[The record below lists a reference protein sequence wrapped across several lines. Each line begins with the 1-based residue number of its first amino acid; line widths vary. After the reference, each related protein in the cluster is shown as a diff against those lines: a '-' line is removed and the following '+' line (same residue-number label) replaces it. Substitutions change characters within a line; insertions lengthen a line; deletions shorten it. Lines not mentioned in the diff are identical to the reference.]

1 MDYRQTVDLGGSD
14 WELGAA
20 PHGGLPT
27 SDSKTASLNA
37 DGLPTR
43 LTVWDIDAVPEW
55 LPAVVPGD
63 VRADLLAVGRI
74 PDPFVGLANQESQW
88 VDEHDWWYR
97 KQFSHTLA
105 DDERAFLVFHGVDY
119 MAAIYLDGQLLGC
132 HEGMFSRQIYEVTS
146 LLRTPSESHQVA
158 VRLLGPAHF
167 PVRQL
172 SWLEQ
177 LWDRF
182 SARLL
187 PGERAFPERLN
198 FLKCQMG
205 YGWDFAPRLRTIG
218 LWDDVELIVV
228 RAVWICDV
236 RIRTDLH
243 KGNAALHLDIELDA
257 ARPVSADIQIELR
270 DRATGQAVTTRS
282 LDAALSA
289 GAHHVTATLDVTQP
303 KLWQPWDR
311 GEPHLYEIIVRVSG
325 HGNGDSGALD
335 AYRQTLGIRDIALR
349 SPAEDPAAEPWVF
362 YINGQREFIRGAN
375 WVPLDAMPGR
385 LRCADYETMLE
396 QVRAAGVNLL
406 RVWGGGLREKTA
418 FYDLCDQ
425 KGILVWQD
433 FPFACAFLGHFRRD
447 VAFLDLAH
455 HECTEIVRQLRHHP
469 SLVLWCGGNEF
480 SARRNRRLVGLLRAI
495 VAEEDGER
503 PFKPVSPTRGE
514 AHNWRVWHGKAAV
527 SHYRRDESA
536 MLSEFGL
543 QAAPDV
549 ESLRRFLPAKDLWPP
564 GAAWAYHNAA
574 MPKLFRYARPC
585 LPPEIASLADLS
597 KWQAPDAVEAFVA
610 ATQRAQAHGLQVAIE
625 HVRRR
630 KGQTGG
636 VIFWQLNEPWP
647 SICWSV
653 IDRYGR
659 PKQAYHKLVQVYNP
673 VLLSALYPL
682 RRLQAGDRLE
692 MELWAINDLTEP
704 VEGARAEAILDDEII
719 FQGETSLPPDSSRPI
734 GRVSHLLKRSPQRL
748 ELRLTCQTG
757 KRLYTNEYDLTYDP
771 PPGIA
776 WRNYLNARLAELLLR
791 W

>member
-1 MDYRQTVDLGGSD
+1 MGYRQTIDLGGSD
-14 WELGAA
+14 WKFGAA
-20 PHGGLPT
+20 PHGWSPT
-27 SDSKTASLNA
+27 SDLEPSNLT

-43 LTVWDIDAVPEW
+43 LAMPDIDGVPEW
-55 LPAVVPGD
+55 LPAAVPGD
-63 VRADLLAVGRI
+63 VRADLLAAGRI

-97 KQFSHTLA
+97 KQFLCSLA

-119 MAAIYLDGQLLGC
+119 MSATYLDGQLLGH

-146 LLRTPSESHQVA
+146 ILQSPTGTHELA

-167 PVRQL
+167 PFRPL
-172 SWLEQ
+172 SWLER

-228 RAVWICDV
+228 RTVWIRDV
-236 RIRTDLH
+236 RIRTDVH
-243 KGNAALHLDIELDA
+243 KVNAVLHLDIELDA
-257 ARPVSADIQIELR
+257 ARPVSADIQVELR
-270 DRATGQAVTTRS
+270 DRATGQAAATRS
-282 LDAALSA
+282 LDAALSG
-289 GAHHVTATLDVTQP
+289 GAQHVAATIEVTQP
-303 KLWQPWDR
+303 KLWRPWDR
-311 GEPHLYEIIVRVSG
+311 GEPHLYELIVRVSES
-325 HGNGDSGALD
+325 DSGSLVMLD
-335 AYRQTLGIRDIALR
+335 THQQTLGFREVTLR
-349 SPAEDPAAEPWVF
+349 TPEDGHSRAEPWVL
-362 YINGQREFIRGAN
+362 YINGEREFIRGAN

-385 LRCADYETMLE
+385 LRRADYETVLD
-396 QVRAAGVNLL
+396 QVRAAGINLL
-406 RVWGGGLREKTA
+406 RVWGGGLREKAA

-447 VAFLDLAH
+447 MAFLDLARR
-455 HECTEIVRQLRHHP
+455 ECTEIVRQLRHHP

-480 SARRNRRLVGLLRAI
+480 SARRNRRLVDLLRAI
-495 VAEEDGER
+495 VVEADGER

-514 AHNWRVWHGKAAV
+514 AHNWRVWHGKADV
-527 SHYRRDESA
+527 SHYRRDRSA

-549 ESLRRFLPAKDLWPP
+549 ESLRRFLSPEELWPP
-564 GAAWAYHNAA
+564 GPAWSYHNAA
-574 MPKLFRYARPC
+574 LDKLCWYARLW
-585 LPPEIASLADLS
+585 LPPEIASLADLL
-597 KWQAPDAVEAFVA
+597 KWQVPDVVEAFVA

-630 KGQTGG
+630 KGYTGG

-659 PKQAYHKLVQVYNP
+659 PKQAYHRLVQVYNP

-682 RRLQAGDRLE
+682 KRFQAGDRLDI
-692 MELWAINDLTEP
+692 ELWAINDLTEP
-704 VEGARAEAILDDEII
+704 VEGALAEAILEGEII
-719 FQGETSLPPDSSRPI
+719 FQGEVSLPSDSSVSI
-734 GRVSHLLKRSPQRL
+734 GRISHLLQRSPQRL
-748 ELRLTCQTG
+748 ELRLTARTG
-757 KRLYTNEYDLTYDP
+757 ETLCTNGYDLTYDP
-771 PPGIA
+771 PPGVV
-776 WRNYLNARLAELLLR
+776 WRNYVNSRLAELVLR